1 MNLRYCCLWI
11 AVAFV
16 CGCGREERTEAV
28 RFCKVLMRQRAD
40 FASVN
45 AIENDFLAGT
55 RSWCGTITTGGS
67 GRGDQLARLADEAR
81 DLAKSATLISA
92 QLGRVR
98 QAVYDEQLN
107 KDYPQSIRGTLTRQ
121 LIERQRFLQE
131 MRALLEE
138 SAPVFL
144 ELRQKRDYT
153 GDTYPGGIG
162 KLNEILQIYKGPVD
176 ILAQA
181 ITALRTKYSIKD
193 AELGT

>member
-1 MNLRYCCLWI
+1 MEQDKATFEKLIQQDR
-11 AVAFV
+11 ATRDV
-16 CGCGREERTEAV
+16 REWRGTLLDYLEKIRQEVGLTKLAHARMHDVIVKVGV
-28 RFCKVLMRQRAD
+28 RDISDTADARAKRLFKDESVKVYS
-40 FASVN
+40 F
-45 AIENDFLAGT
+45 F
-55 RSWCGTITTGGS
+55 
-67 GRGDQLARLADEAR
+67 ADEFFGIEKVVAQIAR
-81 DLAKSATLISA
+81 
-92 QLGRVR
+92 
-98 QAVYDEQLN
+98 
-107 KDYPQSIRGTLTRQ
+107 IRGTLTRQ